1 MHIKT
6 GKFVQLLE
14 LSCWNSQ
21 LSIALNCCLADGA
34 SSIDSYLLAAL
45 NGGYETLSGANMLA
59 SYTFY
64 EIIQTRHLLVD
75 YF

>member
-21 LSIALNCCLADGA
+21 LSIALNCLADGA

-45 NGGYETLSGANMLA
+45 NGGYETLSVATMLA
-59 SYTFY
+59 SSQFH